1 VSCRGFS
8 QLAHTDDLAVV
19 PEVEDITRR
28 TVAAYDSHASD
39 YADSTWSF
47 DAFPGLRDELAAFDS
62 AAPGGT
68 SLLDLGCGAGRDS
81 NHLALCGRQVV
92 AADRSAGLLREA
104 RSRLNA
110 DARRR
115 VSVVRLDLKTLP
127 FCADTFGGVWAS
139 GSFLHLLDTSFAGAL
154 AEVAR
159 VLLPGGLAAISMREG
174 GLRGWQRT
182 ARMATDRWFT
192 LVEPESFA
200 DTMRSVGFITV
211 GIARSGRGDWFIAS
225 GYLPT

>member
-1 VSCRGFS
+1 LDR
-8 QLAHTDDLAVV
+8 TDDLTVV
-19 PEVEDITRR
+19 PGAETITRR
-28 TVAAYDSHASD
+28 TIAAYDSRASE

-62 AAPGGT
+62 AAPAGA

-81 NHLALCGRQVV
+81 NHLALRGRHVV
-92 AADRSAGLLREA
+92 AADRSEGLLREA

-110 DARRR
+110 DTSRR
-115 VSVVRLDLKTLP
+115 VSMVRLDLKTLP

-139 GSFLHLLDTSFAGAL
+139 GSLLHLPDTSFAGAL

-159 VLLPGGLAAISMREG
+159 VLMPGGLAAISMKEG
-174 GLRGWQRT
+174 SSRGWRRT
-182 ARMATDRWFT
+182 ARMVPDRWFT
-192 LVEPESFA
+192 LVQPETFA
-200 DTMRSVGFITV
+200 DTMRSVGFTAV

-225 GYLPT
+225 GCLPT